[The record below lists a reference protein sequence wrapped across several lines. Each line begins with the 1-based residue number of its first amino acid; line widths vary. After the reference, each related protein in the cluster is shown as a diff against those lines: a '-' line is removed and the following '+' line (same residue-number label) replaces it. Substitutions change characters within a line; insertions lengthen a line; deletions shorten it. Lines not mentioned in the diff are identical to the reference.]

1 MKVIGVTGLQ
11 GSGKSIF
18 FDTAMEKGALVVSMG
33 DIIRE
38 KAAER
43 GEDTGTTAKTLREEF
58 GQYIV
63 AELTVQKIKD
73 LFEKDNII
81 KTVLIDGIRSP
92 YEIELFKENFD
103 NFISVSIY
111 ASPQTRFKR
120 ISLRGREDDT
130 TNFDEFMIRENR
142 ELGFGI
148 GDVVS
153 TTDYLIE
160 NECSLEEF
168 KEKVAKFI
176 EKEMD

>member
-1 MKVIGVTGLQ
+1 M
-11 GSGKSIF
+11 
-18 FDTAMEKGALVVSMG
+18 
-33 DIIRE
+33 
-38 KAAER
+38 
-43 GEDTGTTAKTLREEF
+43 
-58 GQYIV
+58 
-63 AELTVQKIKD
+63 
-73 LFEKDNII
+73 
-81 KTVLIDGIRSP
+81 IDGIRSP

-130 TNFDEFMIRENR
+130 TNFDEFMVRENR

-168 KEKVAKFI
+168 KEKVAEFI
-176 EKEMD
+176 EQEMD

>member
-43 GEDTGTTAKTLREEF
+43 GEDTGTTARTLREEF

-73 LFEKDNII
+73 LYEEDKDI

-103 NFISVSIY
+103 NFS
-111 ASPQTRFKR
+111 
-120 ISLRGREDDT
+120 
-130 TNFDEFMIRENR
+130 
-142 ELGFGI
+142 
-148 GDVVS
+148 
-153 TTDYLIE
+153 
-160 NECSLEEF
+160 NEQNL
-168 KEKVAKFI
+168 KDALAAIKLK
-176 EKEMD
+176 